1 MLTITTKKQLIDT
14 FRIQIKTNPNQAT
27 KALLFMY
34 DRYQDAIDSKSG
46 RTALR
51 NSDISILCR
60 LARHYNSY
68 RIFSSYQMELV
79 MQIVYKYATQI
90 MNSSLERGL
99 IRKVGCN
106 YVW

>member
-14 FRIQIKTNPNQAT
+14 FRSQIKTNPRQAT

-34 DRYQDAIDSKSG
+34 DRYQDAVDSKDG

-60 LARHYNSY
+60 LARHYKSY
-68 RIFSSYQMELV
+68 RIFNACQMELV
-79 MQIVYKYATQI
+79 MQLLQKYARQI
-90 MNSSLERGL
+90 MESSLERGL
-99 IRKVGCN
+99 IRKEGRC